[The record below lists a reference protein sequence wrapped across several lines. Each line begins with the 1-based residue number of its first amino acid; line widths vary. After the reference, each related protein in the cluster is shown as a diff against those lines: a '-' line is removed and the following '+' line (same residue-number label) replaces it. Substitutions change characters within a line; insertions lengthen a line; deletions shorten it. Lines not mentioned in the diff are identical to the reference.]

1 MNNNSI
7 EINQINNVIDSVEM
21 VNDFQ
26 NVVVD
31 AIDPRLASVIR
42 SRNNT
47 NIQKGGLTILS
58 VFQACIMPIFYI
70 LGIIVRMF
78 VGIFKELFYLPW
90 RQANRALFWKYLW
103 FCIKCGFYLCIFA
116 VAGPIFIIIGIVMI
130 YKKLLTKMD
139 INASSLVKERLSD
152 ATSI

>member
-1 MNNNSI
+1 MSNNSI

-21 VNDFQ
+21 VNDFH
-26 NVVVD
+26 NVVGD
-31 AIDPRLASVIR
+31 AVDPRLASVIR

-47 NIQKGGLTILS
+47 HIQKGGLTILS

-70 LGIIVRMF
+70 LGLIVRMF
-78 VGIFKELFYLPW
+78 VNIFKELFYLNYW
-90 RQANRALFWKYLW
+90 KANRALFWKYLW
-103 FCIKCGFYLCIFA
+103 FCIKCGLYLCIFA

-139 INASSLVKERLSD
+139 VDAGSLVRERL
-152 ATSI
+152 ATIKSI

>member
-70 LGIIVRMF
+70 LGLIVRMF
-78 VGIFKELFYLPW
+78 ISIFKELFYLPW

-103 FCIKCGFYLCIFA
+103 FCIKCGLYLCIFA

-139 INASSLVKERLSD
+139 INASSLVRERLSD
-152 ATSI
+152 AT